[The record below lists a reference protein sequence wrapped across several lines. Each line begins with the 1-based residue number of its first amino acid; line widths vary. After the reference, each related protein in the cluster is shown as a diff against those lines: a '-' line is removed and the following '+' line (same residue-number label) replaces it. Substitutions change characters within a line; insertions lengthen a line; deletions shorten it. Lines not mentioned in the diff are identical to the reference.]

1 VTNCGF
7 ETGGLTGWVR
17 GGDTNFTGVWADST
31 YTHPHS
37 GGYHYYVGNSDEGT
51 LAQTFTTVPGQVY
64 DVRFWVFSVSDTGD
78 YRIAEVDPDA
88 SGPDS
93 WGSPPLLDLGP
104 LISYGYREYTG
115 TFTATGSEAT
125 LRFRYRNAWNTSL
138 FDDVSVVARAGAGPT
153 VTIDQASGQA
163 DPTSGSPVV
172 FTVVFSEPV
181 TGFAT
186 GDVSLSG
193 TAGATTAEVSE
204 VSPNDGTTYR
214 VAVSGMSGSGTVIAS
229 ISAGVATDGTNL
241 NVASTSTD
249 NTVTYNAPDISAPTV
264 SYVTSPKP
272 NGAYKAGTNIGVQV
286 EFSEVVTVSG
296 TPRLT
301 LETGATDGVAT
312 YNSGSGSTSLFFA
325 YTVQAGE
332 NSYDLDYVSTA
343 ALTLNGGSIEDAAG
357 NDAVLTLPSPG
368 WAGSLGA
375 NKAIVI
381 DTSAPT
387 VTIDQASGQADPT
400 SGSPVD
406 FTVVFSEPVTGFAT
420 GDVSLSG
427 TAGATT
433 AEVSEVSPN
442 DGTTYRVAVSGM
454 SGSGTVIA
462 SISAGVATDGT
473 NLNLAS
479 TSTDNTVTYN
489 AATGE
494 VAAAIAAL
502 RADVVALGLGKTGD
516 RLLNPLDRAASA
528 VQSGKPTAALR
539 QMDSFSKTVDSL
551 RNKTVLTQAD
561 ADHLKAHV
569 TEIVTMLQP

>member
-1 VTNCGF
+1 
-7 ETGGLTGWVR
+7 
-17 GGDTNFTGVWADST
+17 
-31 YTHPHS
+31 
-37 GGYHYYVGNSDEGT
+37 
-51 LAQTFTTVPGQVY
+51 
-64 DVRFWVFSVSDTGD
+64 
-78 YRIAEVDPDA
+78 
-88 SGPDS
+88 
-93 WGSPPLLDLGP
+93 
-104 LISYGYREYTG
+104 
-115 TFTATGSEAT
+115 
-125 LRFRYRNAWNTSL
+125 
-138 FDDVSVVARAGAGPT
+138 
-153 VTIDQASGQA
+153 
-163 DPTSGSPVV
+163 
-172 FTVVFSEPV
+172 
-181 TGFAT
+181 
-186 GDVSLSG
+186 
-193 TAGATTAEVSE
+193 
-204 VSPNDGTTYR
+204 
-214 VAVSGMSGSGTVIAS
+214 
-229 ISAGVATDGTNL
+229 
-241 NVASTSTD
+241 
-249 NTVTYNAPDISAPTV
+249 
-264 SYVTSPKP
+264 
-272 NGAYKAGTNIGVQV
+272 
-286 EFSEVVTVSG
+286 
-296 TPRLT
+296 
-301 LETGATDGVAT
+301 
-312 YNSGSGSTSLFFA
+312 
-325 YTVQAGE
+325 
-332 NSYDLDYVSTA
+332 
-343 ALTLNGGSIEDAAG
+343 
-357 NDAVLTLPSPG
+357 
-368 WAGSLGA
+368 
-375 NKAIVI
+375 
-381 DTSAPT
+381 
-387 VTIDQASGQADPT
+387 
-400 SGSPVD
+400 VD